1 MVKGLFKL
9 FCMFVVMAS
18 IILFGFNITT
28 FAQPQETD
36 VINEALNAS
45 GGNQLE
51 QTYSEEVKR
60 FFEENNIKLD
70 NPEGIMSLNPK
81 EIIGGILTKVK
92 EMSAAP
98 IKLLMSLMAII
109 ILASLIQ
116 SISDT
121 TKSESLNK
129 IFDIITI
136 LVCILIFSDSV
147 CECIEQASVALSE
160 GAIFMLG
167 FVPVFASI
175 AAGSGNLT
183 SAGVYNVILVLVSE
197 IAVQLA
203 SGFLMPLL
211 SLCLALSIVDS
222 INPAISLSSLIEGI
236 KKTVTWCLGLMMT
249 IFVGLLSIQSIIGN
263 SADTLSVKTGKFM
276 VSNFVPVVGGA
287 ISDAYTTLKG
297 SFGLLKSGV
306 GGVGIMVILIM
317 VLPTIITIGLN
328 RIVISIASIGAE
340 IFSVPGLAKLFKN
353 ISSVISIAFSIVI
366 SFSIMF
372 IVSTALIMA
381 ITT

>member
-1 MVKGLFKL
+1 MINGLCKVF
-9 FCMFVVMAS
+9 S
-18 IILFGFNITT
+18 ILLAIISIALFGCSITA

-36 VINEALNAS
+36 VIDEALEAS

-51 QTYSEEVKR
+51 QTYSEEVKK
-60 FFEENNIKLD
+60 FFEDNNIKLD
-70 NPEGIMSLNPK
+70 DPKGIMSLNPK
-81 EIIGGILTKVK
+81 DVMGSILTKVK
-92 EMSAAP
+92 EMAAAP
-98 IKLLMSLMAII
+98 IKLLISLMAII
-109 ILASLIQ
+109 ILSALIEN
-116 SISDT
+116 IGDT

-129 IFDIITI
+129 MFNIISI
-136 LVCILIFSDSV
+136 LVCILILSETV
-147 CECIEQASVALSE
+147 CQCIEQVSQALSE
-160 GAIFMLG
+160 GATFMLG

-175 AAGSGNLT
+175 AAGSGSLT
-183 SAGVYNVILVLVSE
+183 SAGVYNIILVLVAE
-197 IAVQLA
+197 IAVQIA

-211 SLCLALSIVDS
+211 SLCMALAIVDAL
-222 INPAISLSSLIEGI
+222 NPAISLSSLIEGI

-276 VSNFVPVVGGA
+276 VSNLVPVIGGA

-297 SFGLLKSGV
+297 SFGLLKGGV

-328 RIVISIASIGAE
+328 RIAISIASIGAD
-340 IFSVPGLAKLFKN
+340 IFNVQGLAKLFKN
-353 ISSVISIAFSIVI
+353 ISSVTSIAFSIVI

-372 IVSTALIMA
+372 IISTAIIMA
-381 ITT
+381 ISI

>member
-1 MVKGLFKL
+1 
-9 FCMFVVMAS
+9 
-18 IILFGFNITT
+18 
-28 FAQPQETD
+28 
-36 VINEALNAS
+36 
-45 GGNQLE
+45 
-51 QTYSEEVKR
+51 
-60 FFEENNIKLD
+60 
-70 NPEGIMSLNPK
+70 
-81 EIIGGILTKVK
+81 
-92 EMSAAP
+92 
-98 IKLLMSLMAII
+98 
-109 ILASLIQ
+109 
-116 SISDT
+116 
-121 TKSESLNK
+121 
-129 IFDIITI
+129 
-136 LVCILIFSDSV
+136 
-147 CECIEQASVALSE
+147 
-160 GAIFMLG
+160 
-167 FVPVFASI
+167 
-175 AAGSGNLT
+175 
-183 SAGVYNVILVLVSE
+183 
-197 IAVQLA
+197 
-203 SGFLMPLL
+203 
-211 SLCLALSIVDS
+211 
-222 INPAISLSSLIEGI
+222 
-236 KKTVTWCLGLMMT
+236 MT